1 MLRSIS
7 FAMNNGYIIK
17 YDNQASQQDC
27 FLFGIISM
35 KKQREYLTL
44 NDPLILWN
52 NFLDIYEHQ
61 KNLISSKARY

>member
-7 FAMNNGYIIK
+7 FAMNNRDIIK
-17 YDNQASQQDC
+17 DNNQASQQDC
-27 FLFGIISM
+27 FLFSIISM

-52 NFLDIYEHQ
+52 NFLDIYE
-61 KNLISSKARY
+61 Y